1 MLFAFISDFL
11 GTVGRT
17 YGHYRF
23 NDSAARRYLGYFNI
37 HTECL
42 LYIILCHYI
51 VCLAANTSSVISE
64 KQCPIRYSHR
74 VIGEMS
80 IEYTTNPAVAK
91 L

>member
-1 MLFAFISDFL
+1 MLFALFRIFFE
-11 GTVGRT
+11 TVSRT

-23 NDSAARRYLGYFNI
+23 NGSSARRDLGYFNI
-37 HTECL
+37 HIECL
-42 LYIILCHYI
+42 LYIFLCHYI
-51 VCLAANTSSVISE
+51 GCLAANTSSVIAE

-74 VIGEMS
+74 VIGKMS